1 MSRAALSKNLT
12 SKGARALDQSGLQI
26 RDTTTRK
33 AAVRVFALSSFAA
46 NAATRHVDWLQLALV
61 DHAFNRPLQAE
72 DLAHAVS
79 EACAQV
85 DAMPALQKALR
96 VVRQRHQLWIVWRH
110 LLQQAELEETT
121 AVCSLMADKL
131 IDTALNQV
139 YAWLCEKRGMPR
151 SASAGTEQAMVV
163 LALGKLGADELNLS
177 SDVDLVFAY
186 PERGNTARGET
197 NQQFFV
203 RLGQQ
208 LIEALEPTTEDG
220 FVYRVDMR
228 LRPYGDSGPLAM
240 EFAAIEDYYATQG
253 RDWERYAL
261 IKARPCAG
269 DTAAGDQL
277 LAALRPFVYRR
288 YLDFGA
294 IDALRDMK
302 SRVAAERHQPDDVK
316 LGHGGIRD
324 AEFAVQ
330 MQQLIWGGREP
341 HLQKSRLLEA
351 VPALVTLD
359 RIADEQA
366 QRLLDG
372 YRFLRDVE
380 HSLQAEADRQ
390 TQQLPVSM
398 ESRERLATGRGY
410 SSYEAFLVALNAH
423 RAHITQVFED
433 LLGAASVVDSPGQHV
448 WAAPDNEAALAQFG
462 FRDLEA
468 TMDVLLSLHQARD
481 RSSVSADAS
490 ERLDRLMPVL
500 LAKIQTMRDPDLS
513 LQRVAPILRAVL
525 RRSAYLS
532 LLLENSKPCE
542 QFVELVTTSLW
553 LAETLATHPAFFDSL
568 IDGRALNG
576 IQDRALLGAALEQ
589 KLADAVD
596 FESKLEILREFKA
609 HHVFNIALAEVRGTL
624 PLKKVSD
631 ALTFLAEAVVDA
643 AVNLAWQENLVRFP
657 QFASARPFLVVGY
670 GKLGGIELG
679 PGSDLDLVFI
689 HDMSSDASQFLLRL
703 VRRLLHILTV
713 PTYHGALYE
722 IDTRLRPSGG
732 KGMMV
737 SSLEAFRDYQRNRAW
752 VWEHQALVRARVVCG
767 DSQLAAGFARVRAEI
782 LGISR
787 DPKNLRS
794 EIVGMRQR
802 MAEHHTAA
810 DDIKQGS
817 GGIVDIEF
825 MVQYLVLAWA
835 DQYPALI
842 EYTDNVRILEVVDRL
857 ELLPAGAAAR
867 LTTAYLALRAEW
879 HRSVLDIPDR
889 LRSAEVMKQY
899 QDDVRAVWQLIFRE
913 EE

>member
-1 MSRAALSKNLT
+1 MSRQALSKDLQT
-12 SKGARALDQSGLQI
+12 KGARALARSGLQI
-26 RDTTTRK
+26 RDAATRE
-33 AAVRVFALSSFAA
+33 AAVRAFALSDFLATAA
-46 NAATRHVDWLQLALV
+46 LRHQDWLQFVLD
-61 DHAFNRPLQAE
+61 DHAFSRPLGSA
-72 DLAHAVS
+72 DLARALS
-79 EACAQV
+79 EACIQV
-85 DAMPALQKALR
+85 DAMPALQRALR

-110 LLQQAELEETT
+110 LLQEAELAETT

-131 IDTALNQV
+131 IDTALTQV

-151 SASAGTEQAMVV
+151 GTSEGTQQAMVV

-177 SDVDLVFAY
+177 SDVDLLFAY
-186 PERGNTARGET
+186 PESGSTDTGET

-208 LIEALEPTTEDG
+208 LIEALDPTTEDG

-240 EFAAIEDYYATQG
+240 EFTAIEDYYATQG

-269 DTAAGDQL
+269 DVAAGERL
-277 LAALRPFVYRR
+277 LAVLQPFVYRR

-294 IDALRDMK
+294 IDALREMK
-302 SRVAAERHQPDDVK
+302 SRLVAERQHIDDVK
-316 LGHGGIRD
+316 LGPGGIRD
-324 AEFAVQ
+324 VEFAVQ
-330 MQQLIWGGREP
+330 MQQLIWGGRERA
-341 HLQKSRLLEA
+341 LQNSRLLEV
-351 VPALVTLD
+351 VPALVALGLLAQDTAGTLL
-359 RIADEQA
+359 A
-366 QRLLDG
+366 G
-372 YRFLRDVE
+372 YHFLRNVE

-390 TQQLPVSM
+390 TQQLPAGA
-398 ESRERLATGRGY
+398 ESRERLAISRGY
-410 SSYEAFLVALNAH
+410 SDYEEFFIALTLQRNRIAS
-423 RAHITQVFED
+423 VFDD
-433 LLGAASVVDSPGQHV
+433 LLITTPVADSPSQRIWNSRVDEG
-448 WAAPDNEAALAQFG
+448 ALAQFG
-462 FRDLEA
+462 FHDLSA
-468 TMDVLLSLHQARD
+468 TTEVLMTLHKARD
-481 RSSVSADAS
+481 RPSVSADAAT
-490 ERLDRLMPVL
+490 RLDRLMPVL
-500 LAKIQTMRDPDLS
+500 LDKIQNMPDPDLS
-513 LQRVAPILRAVL
+513 LQRVAPILRGVL

-532 LLLENSKPCE
+532 LLLENPATCSH
-542 QFVELVTTSLW
+542 FVELTTTSLW
-553 LAETLATHPAFFDSL
+553 LAQTLASHPAFFDSL
-568 IDGRALNG
+568 IDGRILSGN
-576 IQDRALLGAALEQ
+576 QDRAALAVALEQ
-589 KLADAVD
+589 QLAGAVD
-596 FESKLEILREFKA
+596 FENTLDILREFKA
-609 HHVFNIALAEVRGTL
+609 HHVFNIALAEIRGLL

-631 ALTFLAEAVVDA
+631 ALTFLAEAMVQA
-643 AVNLAWQENLVRFP
+643 AMNLAWQENLERFP
-657 QFASARPFLVVGY
+657 QFANTRPFLVVGY

-689 HDMSSDASQFLLRL
+689 HDMSSDANQFLLRL

-722 IDTRLRPSGG
+722 IDTRLRPSGS

-737 SSLEAFRDYQRNRAW
+737 SSLESFRDYQLNRAW

-767 DSQLAAGFARVRAEI
+767 DPQLAEGFARIRAEI

-787 DPKNLRS
+787 DRNSLRT

-802 MAEHHTAA
+802 IGGHHSAD
-810 DDIKQGS
+810 DDIKRGS

-879 HRSVLDIPDR
+879 HRSVLDIPDQA
-889 LRSAEVMKQY
+889 RSAEVLNQY